1 MEQECSRC
9 RGTGWASAERDSGT
23 EGAHWM
29 DVQIGV
35 YQCPNC
41 GGTGKLGFSMERN
54 AEIDA
59 AIDAALERLKNK
71 TPNCPK

>member
-1 MEQECSRC
+1 
-9 RGTGWASAERDSGT
+9 
-23 EGAHWM
+23 M

-41 GGTGKLGFSMERN
+41 GGSGKLGFSMERN

-71 TPNCPK
+71 TPNAGLALNGDLRRLTFKGETK